1 MINENTRYDPK
12 HCGLYKPGHKTHYI
26 QCNVM
31 RDKKRFPAVVELVSP
46 YSVRVKTEVQDE
58 ILYYHDAVHLVFKCT
73 VAVDDDIAY
82 SPEAQLLYVKT
93 NGPVGGTKGS
103 WFPVYLSKD
112 ELTMCSITDSDSGYF
127 IKRSNGSDA
136 E

>member
-31 RDKKRFPAVVELVSP
+31 RDKARYPAVVELVSP

-82 SPEAQLLYVKT
+82 SPEAHLLYVKT
-93 NGPVGGTKGS
+93 DGPVRGTKGA
-103 WFPVYLSKD
+103 WFPAYLSKG
-112 ELTMCSITDSDSGYF
+112 ELTMCDTVDRDSGYYM
-127 IKRSNGSDA
+127 RRGNESDA

>member
-58 ILYYHDAVHLVFKCT
+58 ILYYHDAVNLVLKCM
-73 VAVDDDIAY
+73 VAVDDDVAY

-93 NGPVGGTKGS
+93 SGPVGGTKGS
-103 WFPVYLSKD
+103 WFPAYLSKD
-112 ELTMCSITDSDSGYF
+112 ELTMCDSVDRDSGYF
-127 IKRSNGSDA
+127 KVKG
-136 E
+136 

>member
-12 HCGLYKPGHKTHYI
+12 HCGLYKPGHKTHFV

-31 RDKKRFPAVVELVSP
+31 RDKKRYPAEVELVSP

-58 ILYYHDAVHLVFKCT
+58 ILYYHDAVNLVLKCT
-73 VAVDDDIAY
+73 VAVDDDIAF

-93 NGPVGGTKGS
+93 DGPEEGIKGA
-103 WFPVYLSKD
+103 WFPAYLSKD
-112 ELTMCSITDSDSGYF
+112 ELIMCDEVDRDSGYF
-127 IKRSNGSDA
+127 QVRGH
-136 E
+136 EGQ

>member
-12 HCGLYKPGHKTHYI
+12 RCGLYKPGHKTHFV

-31 RDKKRFPAVVELVSP
+31 RDKARYPAVVELVSL

-58 ILYYHDAVHLVFKCT
+58 ILYYHDAVNLVLKCT
-73 VAVDDDIAY
+73 LAVDDDIAY

-93 NGPVGGTKGS
+93 DGPIRGTKGS
-103 WFPVYLSKD
+103 WFPAYLSED
-112 ELTMCSITDSDSGYF
+112 DLTMCDSIDRDSGYF
-127 IKRSNGSDA
+127 MRPGS
-136 E
+136 ERGEE

>member
-1 MINENTRYDPK
+1 MINDNTRYDPK

-31 RDKKRFPAVVELVSP
+31 RSKDQFPAVVELVSP

-58 ILYYHDAVHLVFKCT
+58 ILYYHDAVNLVFKCT
-73 VAVDDDIAY
+73 VAVDRDIAY

-93 NGPVGGTKGS
+93 DGPVRETKGS
-103 WFPVYLSKD
+103 WFPACLSKD
-112 ELTMCSITDSDSGYF
+112 ELTMCDAVDRESGYYM
-127 IKRSNGSDA
+127 RRGNEREAS
-136 E
+136 

>member
-31 RDKKRFPAVVELVSP
+31 RDKKRYPAEVELVSP

-58 ILYYHDAVHLVFKCT
+58 ILYYHDAVNLVFKCT

-93 NGPVGGTKGS
+93 NGPVRGTKGS
-103 WFPVYLSKD
+103 WFPAYLSKD
-112 ELTMCSITDSDSGYF
+112 ELTMCDTVDRDSGYYMG
-127 IKRSNGSDA
+127 RGTESDA

>member
-12 HCGLYKPGHKTHYI
+12 RCGLYKPGHMTHYI

-31 RDKKRFPAVVELVSP
+31 RDKARYPAVVELVSP

-93 NGPVGGTKGS
+93 SGPVRGTKGS
-103 WFPVYLSKD
+103 WFPAYLGKD
-112 ELTMCSITDSDSGYF
+112 ELTMCDAVDRESGYYM
-127 IKRSNGSDA
+127 RRGNESDA

>member
-12 HCGLYKPGHKTHYI
+12 RCGLYKPGHMTHYI

-31 RDKKRFPAVVELVSP
+31 KDKARYPAVVELVSP

-73 VAVDDDIAY
+73 VAVDNDIAY

-93 NGPVGGTKGS
+93 SGPVRGTKGS
-103 WFPVYLSKD
+103 WFPAYLGKD
-112 ELTMCSITDSDSGYF
+112 ELTMCDAVDRESGYLL
-127 IKRSNGSDA
+127 NPGNYGD
-136 E
+136 

>member
-31 RDKKRFPAVVELVSP
+31 RDKKRYPAEVELVSP

-93 NGPVGGTKGS
+93 NGPVRGTKGS
-103 WFPVYLSKD
+103 WFPAYLSKD
-112 ELTMCSITDSDSGYF
+112 ELTMCDAVDRDSGYYM
-127 IKRSNGSDA
+127 RRGNESESS
-136 E
+136 

>member
-12 HCGLYKPGHKTHYI
+12 HCGLYKPGHMSHFV

-31 RDKKRFPAVVELVSP
+31 RDKARYPAEVELVSP

-93 NGPVGGTKGS
+93 SGPVGGTKGS
-103 WFPVYLSKD
+103 WFPAYLSKD
-112 ELTMCSITDSDSGYF
+112 ELTMCDAVDRDSGYF
-127 IKRSNGSDA
+127 MRRGNESESS
-136 E
+136 

>member
-12 HCGLYKPGHKTHYI
+12 RCGLYKPGHMTHYI

-31 RDKKRFPAVVELVSP
+31 RDKARYPAVVELVSP

-73 VAVDDDIAY
+73 VAVDNDIAY

-93 NGPVGGTKGS
+93 SGPVGGTKGS
-103 WFPVYLSKD
+103 WFPAYLSKD
-112 ELTMCSITDSDSGYF
+112 ELTMCDSVDRDSGYYMRRGS
-127 IKRSNGSDA
+127 KSDA

>member
-1 MINENTRYDPK
+1 MINENTRYDPR
-12 HCGLYKPGHKTHYI
+12 HCGLYKPGHKTHFV

-31 RDKKRFPAVVELVSP
+31 RSKDRFPAEVELVSP

-58 ILYYHDAVHLVFKCT
+58 ILYYHDAVNLVLKCI
-73 VAVDDDIAY
+73 VAVDEDIAY

-93 NGPVGGTKGS
+93 NGPVRGTKGS
-103 WFPVYLSKD
+103 WFPAYLSKD
-112 ELTMCSITDSDSGYF
+112 ELTMCDAVDRDSGYYLG
-127 IKRSNGSDA
+127 RGNESDA

>member
-12 HCGLYKPGHKTHYI
+12 HCGLYKSGHKTHYI

-31 RDKKRFPAVVELVSP
+31 RDKARYPAVVELVSP

-93 NGPVGGTKGS
+93 NGPVRGTKGS
-103 WFPVYLSKD
+103 WFPAYLSKD
-112 ELTMCSITDSDSGYF
+112 ELTLCDAVDRESGYYM
-127 IKRSNGSDA
+127 RRGNESESS
-136 E
+136 

>member
-12 HCGLYKPGHKTHYI
+12 HCGLYKPGHKTHFV

-31 RDKKRFPAVVELVSP
+31 RDKKRYPAEVELVSP
-46 YSVRVKTEVQDE
+46 YSVRVKTKVQDE
-58 ILYYHDAVHLVFKCT
+58 ILYYHDAVDPQLKCLT
-73 VAVDDDIAY
+73 AVDGDIQY
-82 SPEAQLLYVKT
+82 SPESNLLYVKT
-93 NGPVGGTKGS
+93 SGPIGGTKGS
-103 WFPVYLSKD
+103 WFPAYLSKD

-127 IKRSNGSDA
+127 KKRSNGSDA

>member
-31 RDKKRFPAVVELVSP
+31 RSKERFPAVVELVSP

-58 ILYYHDAVHLVFKCT
+58 ILYYHDAVNLVLKCT

-82 SPEAQLLYVKT
+82 SPEAQLLHVKT
-93 NGPVGGTKGS
+93 NGPVRGTKGS
-103 WFPVYLSKD
+103 WFPAYLSKD
-112 ELTMCSITDSDSGYF
+112 ELTVCDAVDRDSGYYMG
-127 IKRSNGSDA
+127 RGTESDA

>member
-12 HCGLYKPGHKTHYI
+12 RCGLYKPGHKTHFV

-31 RDKKRFPAVVELVSP
+31 RDKKRYPAVVELVSP

-58 ILYYHDAVHLVFKCT
+58 ILYYHDAVNLVFKCT

-93 NGPVGGTKGS
+93 SGPVGGTKGS
-103 WFPVYLSKD
+103 WFPAYLSKD
-112 ELTMCSITDSDSGYF
+112 ELTMCDTVDRDSGYF
-127 IKRSNGSDA
+127 MRRGTESDT